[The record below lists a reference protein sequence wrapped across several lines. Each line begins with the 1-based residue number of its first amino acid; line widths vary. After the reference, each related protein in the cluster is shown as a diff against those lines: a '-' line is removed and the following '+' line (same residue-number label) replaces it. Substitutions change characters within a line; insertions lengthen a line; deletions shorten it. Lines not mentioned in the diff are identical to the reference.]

1 MPLPGLL
8 ALEYSVHLP
17 YNERAESLRSRILWR
32 NGLLNQERLNFSSI
46 VFQVLAP

>member
-17 YNERAESLRSRILWR
+17 YNERAESPRSRILWR